1 MTEIEHLKKYRHHTN
16 LNYFLDES
24 HWNYVINGLLYKNL
38 HCFHEGIELG
48 IYLNPQR
55 DTLINP
61 IQDYSNLYAKLL
73 DESYF
78 ICSKVVKERHPEI
91 KFSEYL
97 SYAST
102 WKFRKVSEFA
112 IVPNAI
118 DMIEAYHIICMSF
131 VILSFV
137 KEKSESIKRF
147 INQICISNNEVYY
160 MMQSHNLNIYCQT
173 YQVFIWG
180 ILQSKELLGV
190 EYDYET
196 MTKSMTKDFVWY
208 DNIQKGYQEE
218 MSNTSP
224 LSNKEQYKE
233 ILSIVYNGY
242 KGYEKLTNS
251 NKNESELRDC
261 ILPVLQTRGYTATGE
276 TYNKKGKTDIC
287 IKDKDGNNIFVAEC
301 KFWNGSKALH
311 DAINQLFDR
320 YITWR
325 DIQTA
330 LIVFVKND
338 SFTKILSEI
347 KTAVKTHP
355 YFEQECGIS
364 EDTSFSFKFH
374 HSTDIERLINL
385 EVMVFHF
392 PQ

>member
-1 MTEIEHLKKYRHHTN
+1 
-16 LNYFLDES
+16 
-24 HWNYVINGLLYKNL
+24 
-38 HCFHEGIELG
+38 
-48 IYLNPQR
+48 
-55 DTLINP
+55 
-61 IQDYSNLYAKLL
+61 
-73 DESYF
+73 
-78 ICSKVVKERHPEI
+78 
-91 KFSEYL
+91 
-97 SYAST
+97 
-102 WKFRKVSEFA
+102 
-112 IVPNAI
+112 
-118 DMIEAYHIICMSF
+118 
-131 VILSFV
+131 
-137 KEKSESIKRF
+137 
-147 INQICISNNEVYY
+147 
-160 MMQSHNLNIYCQT
+160 
-173 YQVFIWG
+173 
-180 ILQSKELLGV
+180 
-190 EYDYET
+190 

-347 KTAVKTHP
+347 QTAVKTHP

-374 HSTDIERLINL
+374 HSMDIERLINL

>member
-1 MTEIEHLKKYRHHTN
+1 MTEIELLKKYRHHTN
-16 LNYFLDES
+16 LSYFLNEN
-24 HWNYVINGLLYKNL
+24 HWNYAINDLLYKNL

-48 IYLNPQR
+48 IYLNPQI
-55 DTLINP
+55 DTLTNP

-78 ICSKVVKERHPEI
+78 ICSKVVKERHPET

-102 WKFRKVSEFA
+102 WKFRKLA

-147 INQICISNNEVYY
+147 INKICISNNEVYY
-160 MMQSHNLNIYCQT
+160 MMQSHNFSIYCQT
-173 YQVFIWG
+173 YQMFIWD
-180 ILQSKELLGV
+180 ILQSKELLGDK
-190 EYDYET
+190 YDYE
-196 MTKSMTKDFVWY
+196 MMIMSMTKDFIWY
-208 DNIQKGYQEE
+208 DNIQKGYQEKV
-218 MSNTSP
+218 SKTFP
-224 LSNKEQYKE
+224 LSEKEQYKE

-242 KGYEKLTNS
+242 KNYEKLFKS
-251 NKNESELRDC
+251 YSYKDESELRDC
-261 ILPVLQTRGYTATGE
+261 ILPVLQAKGYTATGE
-276 TYNKKGKTDIC
+276 TYNKQGKTDIC
-287 IKDKDGNNIFVAEC
+287 IKDTDGNNIFVAEC
-301 KFWNGSKALH
+301 KFWNGAKALH
-311 DAINQLFDR
+311 NAINQLFDR

-325 DIQTA
+325 DVQAA

-338 SFTKILSEI
+338 SFSKILSEI
-347 KTAVKTHP
+347 QTTIKTHP
-355 YFEQECGIS
+355 YFEQECGAS
-364 EDTSFSFKFH
+364 EETAFSFKFH
-374 HSTDIERLINL
+374 HSTDKERLINL